1 MTNAIL
7 DEWRFL
13 YDLHF
18 IHLEQKTQGTPVAS
32 ESDCNLKAQA
42 SCFKKSM
49 LKKIDVTIDIT
60 TRGCYI
66 VLVRCN
72 QDGYINERTRKK
84 GGS

>member
-1 MTNAIL
+1 MDRSRFALKFKKHGLTNAIQMSSV
-7 DEWRFL
+7 FL
-13 YDLHF
+13 YDMHF

-66 VLVRCN
+66 VLVR
-72 QDGYINERTRKK
+72 
-84 GGS
+84 